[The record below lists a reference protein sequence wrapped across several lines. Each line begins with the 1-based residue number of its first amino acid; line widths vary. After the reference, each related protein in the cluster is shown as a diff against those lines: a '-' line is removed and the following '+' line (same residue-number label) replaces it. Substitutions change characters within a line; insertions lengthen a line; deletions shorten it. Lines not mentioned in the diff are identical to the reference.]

1 MTSTQTRERPPAP
14 ETGAKSV
21 PEPGPPAPSARKVGL
36 RSLFPY
42 LQGYWPTLGIVAV
55 LSLAVTLLTLSQ
67 PVLTRDVLT
76 DIEADRPVGRL
87 VALLVG
93 VLIVVAVLGG
103 VRDYLLQRAAEGLVL
118 TARRRLV
125 ARLLRLP
132 ITEYDRRRTG
142 DMLSRVGADTT
153 MLRAVVT
160 SGLFDTVTNVV
171 MVGGSALMMCL
182 IDPTLFAATALGLGL
197 GVLAVVGLSRRVRGA
212 SRDAQDRIGEM
223 TSAVERAI
231 SAVRTIRASGAEE
244 REGHAVD
251 GYAQEAYRAGMRIAR
266 LQAMINPI
274 TSTTI
279 QVAFLVVL
287 GLGGARVASG
297 AIQVGDMV
305 AFVLFLFMLWFP
317 LGRALTAY
325 SRLQSGLGALQR
337 IEEMVDLPQ
346 ETDSAAARTLTVRER
361 TRPEPAADAGAGVP
375 PAIEFDR
382 VSFGYDNGETVL
394 RDVSLTVPR
403 GTRTALVGPSGAG
416 KSTLLSLV
424 ERFYDATS
432 GVVRVGGTDVRD
444 LPRRDLRRRLGYV
457 EQSAPVLAGTVRDN
471 LSLAAPDATDND
483 MREVLRSV
491 NLLSV
496 IERAP
501 LGLDTEVGEGG
512 VLLSGGER
520 QRLALA
526 RTFLAAPPIMLL
538 DEATS
543 NLDAR
548 NEALM
553 REAIGT
559 VTADRTLLVVAHRL
573 STVVDSDQI
582 VVLEHG
588 EVVAAGRHEELTGTS
603 PSTGSWPATSCSSSN
618 PHTRRGLPVI
628 SPGGPFACAVCR
640 SAGRRQ
646 ALPDTVPGQFPG
658 GVEPYRP
665 GPRGVVGE
673 TPVGTALAV
682 EQQRQVHQER
692 HHPVPLVGAFGHRH
706 LDPRPGTGHVPE
718 QHPELGEVEAGQVQG
733 AARPVDQH
741 LPAPAA
747 DHVGQ
752 HQVAVAELA
761 RGSGQFQEPEERG
774 PVLVVEDTLG
784 AHAVQHPPVV
794 HRPALGRRGPPVPQ
808 PLHGR
813 QHPGQVLGG
822 DGRDREPVRRQHLPG
837 EPLHDQHGALLVGG
851 EPPWHRHRRGHRVEQ
866 VVRVDLAQALAPPV
880 GCAHLG
886 QRLHPVQSAPDHQG
900 GAAAVDDLTG
910 GEAGA
915 HLQGQPDEVP
925 VGGRQGGL

>member
-1 MTSTQTRERPPAP
+1 MTSTQTRERSPAPQADAAAVKAPKPPA
-14 ETGAKSV
+14 
-21 PEPGPPAPSARKVGL
+21 EPSRKVGL

-42 LQGYWPTLGIVAV
+42 LQGRWSTLGIVAV
-55 LSLAVTLLTLSQ
+55 LSLVVTLLTLSQ
-67 PVLTRDVLT
+67 PVLTRDVLA
-76 DIEADRPVGRL
+76 DIEADKPVGKL
-87 VALLVG
+87 VALLIG

-103 VRDYLLQRAAEGLVL
+103 IRDYLLQRAAEGLVL

-132 ITEYDRRRTG
+132 ITEYDQRRTG
-142 DMLSRVGADTT
+142 DLLSRVGADTT
-153 MLRAVVT
+153 LLRAVVT

-171 MVGGSALMMCL
+171 MVGGSAVMMCL
-182 IDPTLFAATALGLGL
+182 IDPTLFGATALGLGL
-197 GVLAVVGLSRRVRGA
+197 GVVAVVGLSRRVRGA

-231 SAVRTIRASGAEE
+231 SAVRTIRASGAEH
-244 REGHAVD
+244 REEEAVD
-251 GYAQEAYRAGMRIAR
+251 GYAKDAYSAGMRIAK

-337 IEEMVDLPQ
+337 IEEVLDLPQ
-346 ETDSAAARTLTVRER
+346 ESDRAGSGKATGPLTDGSFSVRER
-361 TRPEPAADAGAGVP
+361 TRPDADAGTVSP

-382 VSFGYDNGETVL
+382 VSFGYAGGESVL

-424 ERFYDATS
+424 ERFYDVTS
-432 GVVRVGGTDVRD
+432 GIVRVGGSDVRD
-444 LPRRDLRRRLGYV
+444 LPRRELRNALGYV
-457 EQSAPVLAGTVRDN
+457 EQTAPVLAGTVRDN
-471 LSLAAPDATDND
+471 LSLASPDATDED

-491 NLLSV
+491 NLEDV
-496 IERAP
+496 IMRTP
-501 LGLDTEVGEGG
+501 HGLDTQVGEGG

-553 REAIGT
+553 RNAIGT

-588 EVVAAGRHEELTGTS
+588 EVVAAGRHEELTGSS
-603 PSTGSWPATSCSSSN
+603 P
-618 PHTRRGLPVI
+618 L
-628 SPGGPFACAVCR
+628 
-640 SAGRRQ
+640 
-646 ALPDTVPGQFPG
+646 
-658 GVEPYRP
+658 YR
-665 GPRGVVGE
+665 
-673 TPVGTALAV
+673 
-682 EQQRQVHQER
+682 
-692 HHPVPLVGAFGHRH
+692 
-706 LDPRPGTGHVPE
+706 
-718 QHPELGEVEAGQVQG
+718 
-733 AARPVDQH
+733 
-741 LPAPAA
+741 
-747 DHVGQ
+747 
-752 HQVAVAELA
+752 ELA
-761 RGSGQFQEPEERG
+761 SHQ
-774 PVLVVEDTLG
+774 
-784 AHAVQHPPVV
+784 
-794 HRPALGRRGPPVPQ
+794 
-808 PLHGR
+808 
-813 QHPGQVLGG
+813 
-822 DGRDREPVRRQHLPG
+822 
-837 EPLHDQHGALLVGG
+837 LLIK
-851 EPPWHRHRRGHRVEQ
+851 
-866 VVRVDLAQALAPPV
+866 
-880 GCAHLG
+880 
-886 QRLHPVQSAPDHQG
+886 
-900 GAAAVDDLTG
+900 
-910 GEAGA
+910 
-915 HLQGQPDEVP
+915 
-925 VGGRQGGL
+925 

>member
-14 ETGAKSV
+14 RAGAAITPK
-21 PEPGPPAPSARKVGL
+21 PEPPAPPARKVGL

-42 LQGYWPTLGIVAV
+42 LQGHWPTLGIVAV
-55 LSLAVTLLTLSQ
+55 LSLVVTLLTLSQ
-67 PVLTRDVLT
+67 PVLTRDVLA
-76 DIEADRPVGRL
+76 DIEADKPVGRL
-87 VALLVG
+87 VALLIG
-93 VLIVVAVLGG
+93 VLIVVAVLSG
-103 VRDYLLQRAAEGLVL
+103 VRDFMLQRAAEGLVL

-132 ITEYDRRRTG
+132 ITEYDQRRTG
-142 DMLSRVGADTT
+142 DLLSRVGADTT
-153 MLRAVVT
+153 LLRAVVT

-171 MVGGSALMMCL
+171 MVGGSAVMMCL

-197 GVLAVVGLSRRVRGA
+197 GVVAVVGLSRRVRGA

-244 REGHAVD
+244 REARAVD
-251 GYAQEAYRAGMRIAR
+251 GYAKDAYNAGMRIAK

-346 ETDSAAARTLTVRER
+346 ETDTSGAADAADAPGIPRTPPGGALSVRER
-361 TRPEPAADAGAGVP
+361 TRPEADTGAGRP

-382 VSFGYDNGETVL
+382 VSFGYAGGERVL

-424 ERFYDATS
+424 ERFYDVTS
-432 GVVRVGGTDVRD
+432 GAVKVGGIDVRE
-444 LPRRDLRRRLGYV
+444 LPRRQLRHSLGYV

-471 LSLAAPDATDND
+471 LSLASPDATDDD

-491 NLLSV
+491 NLEDV
-496 IERAP
+496 IMRAP
-501 LGLDTEVGEGG
+501 LGLDTQVGEGG

-553 REAIGT
+553 RNAIST

-588 EVVAAGRHEELTGTS
+588 EVVAAGRHDELTGSS
-603 PSTGSWPATSCSSSN
+603 P
-618 PHTRRGLPVI
+618 L
-628 SPGGPFACAVCR
+628 
-640 SAGRRQ
+640 
-646 ALPDTVPGQFPG
+646 
-658 GVEPYRP
+658 YR
-665 GPRGVVGE
+665 
-673 TPVGTALAV
+673 
-682 EQQRQVHQER
+682 
-692 HHPVPLVGAFGHRH
+692 
-706 LDPRPGTGHVPE
+706 
-718 QHPELGEVEAGQVQG
+718 
-733 AARPVDQH
+733 
-741 LPAPAA
+741 
-747 DHVGQ
+747 
-752 HQVAVAELA
+752 ELA
-761 RGSGQFQEPEERG
+761 SHQ
-774 PVLVVEDTLG
+774 
-784 AHAVQHPPVV
+784 
-794 HRPALGRRGPPVPQ
+794 
-808 PLHGR
+808 
-813 QHPGQVLGG
+813 
-822 DGRDREPVRRQHLPG
+822 
-837 EPLHDQHGALLVGG
+837 LLI
-851 EPPWHRHRRGHRVEQ
+851 E
-866 VVRVDLAQALAPPV
+866 
-880 GCAHLG
+880 
-886 QRLHPVQSAPDHQG
+886 
-900 GAAAVDDLTG
+900 
-910 GEAGA
+910 
-915 HLQGQPDEVP
+915 
-925 VGGRQGGL
+925 

>member
-21 PEPGPPAPSARKVGL
+21 PEPGPPAPSTRKVGL

-361 TRPEPAADAGAGVP
+361 TRPDPEVDAGAGVP

-471 LSLAAPDATDND
+471 LSLAAPDATDDD

-501 LGLDTEVGEGG
+501 QGLDTEVGEGG

-603 PSTGSWPATSCSSSN
+603 P
-618 PHTRRGLPVI
+618 L
-628 SPGGPFACAVCR
+628 
-640 SAGRRQ
+640 
-646 ALPDTVPGQFPG
+646 
-658 GVEPYRP
+658 YR
-665 GPRGVVGE
+665 
-673 TPVGTALAV
+673 
-682 EQQRQVHQER
+682 
-692 HHPVPLVGAFGHRH
+692 
-706 LDPRPGTGHVPE
+706 
-718 QHPELGEVEAGQVQG
+718 
-733 AARPVDQH
+733 
-741 LPAPAA
+741 
-747 DHVGQ
+747 
-752 HQVAVAELA
+752 ELA
-761 RGSGQFQEPEERG
+761 SHQ
-774 PVLVVEDTLG
+774 
-784 AHAVQHPPVV
+784 
-794 HRPALGRRGPPVPQ
+794 
-808 PLHGR
+808 
-813 QHPGQVLGG
+813 
-822 DGRDREPVRRQHLPG
+822 
-837 EPLHDQHGALLVGG
+837 LLI
-851 EPPWHRHRRGHRVEQ
+851 Q
-866 VVRVDLAQALAPPV
+866 
-880 GCAHLG
+880 
-886 QRLHPVQSAPDHQG
+886 
-900 GAAAVDDLTG
+900 
-910 GEAGA
+910 
-915 HLQGQPDEVP
+915 
-925 VGGRQGGL
+925 

>member
-14 ETGAKSV
+14 EAGAKSV

-346 ETDSAAARTLTVRER
+346 ETDSAAAKTLTVRER
-361 TRPEPAADAGAGVP
+361 TRPEPEADAGAGRP

-471 LSLAAPDATDND
+471 LSLAAPDATDDD

-603 PSTGSWPATSCSSSN
+603 P
-618 PHTRRGLPVI
+618 L
-628 SPGGPFACAVCR
+628 
-640 SAGRRQ
+640 
-646 ALPDTVPGQFPG
+646 
-658 GVEPYRP
+658 YR
-665 GPRGVVGE
+665 
-673 TPVGTALAV
+673 
-682 EQQRQVHQER
+682 
-692 HHPVPLVGAFGHRH
+692 
-706 LDPRPGTGHVPE
+706 
-718 QHPELGEVEAGQVQG
+718 
-733 AARPVDQH
+733 
-741 LPAPAA
+741 
-747 DHVGQ
+747 
-752 HQVAVAELA
+752 ELA
-761 RGSGQFQEPEERG
+761 SHQ
-774 PVLVVEDTLG
+774 
-784 AHAVQHPPVV
+784 
-794 HRPALGRRGPPVPQ
+794 
-808 PLHGR
+808 
-813 QHPGQVLGG
+813 
-822 DGRDREPVRRQHLPG
+822 
-837 EPLHDQHGALLVGG
+837 LLI
-851 EPPWHRHRRGHRVEQ
+851 Q
-866 VVRVDLAQALAPPV
+866 
-880 GCAHLG
+880 
-886 QRLHPVQSAPDHQG
+886 
-900 GAAAVDDLTG
+900 
-910 GEAGA
+910 
-915 HLQGQPDEVP
+915 
-925 VGGRQGGL
+925 

>member
-1 MTSTQTRERPPAP
+1 MTSTQTRERPPARK
-14 ETGAKSV
+14 TGAKNA
-21 PEPGPPAPSARKVGL
+21 PEPGPPAPPVRKVGL

-55 LSLAVTLLTLSQ
+55 LSLVVTLLTLSQ
-67 PVLTRDVLT
+67 PVLTRDVLA

-87 VALLVG
+87 VALLIG
-93 VLIVVAVLGG
+93 VLVVVAVLGG

-132 ITEYDRRRTG
+132 ITEYDQRRTG

-244 REGHAVD
+244 REGKAVD
-251 GYAQEAYRAGMRIAR
+251 GYAQQAYHAGMRIAR

-346 ETDSAAARTLTVRER
+346 ETDAVAGPLTVRER
-361 TRPEPAADAGAGVP
+361 TRPGTEPADAEPRP
-375 PAIEFDR
+375 PAIEFEG
-382 VSFGYDNGETVL
+382 VSFGYGDGETVL
-394 RDVSLTVPR
+394 RDVSLAVPR

-424 ERFYDATS
+424 ERFYDVTS
-432 GVVRVGGTDVRD
+432 GTVRVGGTDVRD
-444 LPRRDLRRRLGYV
+444 LPRRELRGRLGYV

-471 LSLAAPDATDND
+471 LSLAVPDATDDD

-491 NLLSV
+491 NLMGV

-501 LGLDTEVGEGG
+501 QGLDTEVGEGG

-588 EVVAAGRHEELTGTS
+588 RVVAAGRHEELTGTS
-603 PSTGSWPATSCSSSN
+603 P
-618 PHTRRGLPVI
+618 L
-628 SPGGPFACAVCR
+628 
-640 SAGRRQ
+640 
-646 ALPDTVPGQFPG
+646 
-658 GVEPYRP
+658 YR
-665 GPRGVVGE
+665 
-673 TPVGTALAV
+673 
-682 EQQRQVHQER
+682 
-692 HHPVPLVGAFGHRH
+692 
-706 LDPRPGTGHVPE
+706 
-718 QHPELGEVEAGQVQG
+718 
-733 AARPVDQH
+733 
-741 LPAPAA
+741 
-747 DHVGQ
+747 
-752 HQVAVAELA
+752 ELA
-761 RGSGQFQEPEERG
+761 SHQ
-774 PVLVVEDTLG
+774 
-784 AHAVQHPPVV
+784 
-794 HRPALGRRGPPVPQ
+794 
-808 PLHGR
+808 
-813 QHPGQVLGG
+813 
-822 DGRDREPVRRQHLPG
+822 
-837 EPLHDQHGALLVGG
+837 LLI
-851 EPPWHRHRRGHRVEQ
+851 Q
-866 VVRVDLAQALAPPV
+866 
-880 GCAHLG
+880 
-886 QRLHPVQSAPDHQG
+886 
-900 GAAAVDDLTG
+900 
-910 GEAGA
+910 
-915 HLQGQPDEVP
+915 
-925 VGGRQGGL
+925 

>member
-14 ETGAKSV
+14 EAGAKSV

-55 LSLAVTLLTLSQ
+55 LSLVVTLLTLSQ

-244 REGHAVD
+244 REGYAVD

-346 ETDSAAARTLTVRER
+346 ETDSAAAKTLTVRER
-361 TRPEPAADAGAGVP
+361 TRPEPEADAGAGRP

-471 LSLAAPDATDND
+471 LSLAAPDATDDD

-603 PSTGSWPATSCSSSN
+603 P
-618 PHTRRGLPVI
+618 L
-628 SPGGPFACAVCR
+628 
-640 SAGRRQ
+640 
-646 ALPDTVPGQFPG
+646 
-658 GVEPYRP
+658 YR
-665 GPRGVVGE
+665 
-673 TPVGTALAV
+673 
-682 EQQRQVHQER
+682 
-692 HHPVPLVGAFGHRH
+692 
-706 LDPRPGTGHVPE
+706 
-718 QHPELGEVEAGQVQG
+718 
-733 AARPVDQH
+733 
-741 LPAPAA
+741 
-747 DHVGQ
+747 
-752 HQVAVAELA
+752 ELA
-761 RGSGQFQEPEERG
+761 SHQ
-774 PVLVVEDTLG
+774 
-784 AHAVQHPPVV
+784 
-794 HRPALGRRGPPVPQ
+794 
-808 PLHGR
+808 
-813 QHPGQVLGG
+813 
-822 DGRDREPVRRQHLPG
+822 
-837 EPLHDQHGALLVGG
+837 LLI
-851 EPPWHRHRRGHRVEQ
+851 Q
-866 VVRVDLAQALAPPV
+866 
-880 GCAHLG
+880 
-886 QRLHPVQSAPDHQG
+886 
-900 GAAAVDDLTG
+900 
-910 GEAGA
+910 
-915 HLQGQPDEVP
+915 
-925 VGGRQGGL
+925 

>member
-14 ETGAKSV
+14 EAGAKSV

-55 LSLAVTLLTLSQ
+55 LSLVVTLLTLSQ

-346 ETDSAAARTLTVRER
+346 ETDSAAAGTLTVRER
-361 TRPEPAADAGAGVP
+361 TRPEPEADAGAGRP

-471 LSLAAPDATDND
+471 LSLAAPDATDDD

-603 PSTGSWPATSCSSSN
+603 P
-618 PHTRRGLPVI
+618 L
-628 SPGGPFACAVCR
+628 
-640 SAGRRQ
+640 
-646 ALPDTVPGQFPG
+646 
-658 GVEPYRP
+658 YR
-665 GPRGVVGE
+665 
-673 TPVGTALAV
+673 
-682 EQQRQVHQER
+682 
-692 HHPVPLVGAFGHRH
+692 
-706 LDPRPGTGHVPE
+706 
-718 QHPELGEVEAGQVQG
+718 
-733 AARPVDQH
+733 
-741 LPAPAA
+741 
-747 DHVGQ
+747 
-752 HQVAVAELA
+752 ELA
-761 RGSGQFQEPEERG
+761 SHQ
-774 PVLVVEDTLG
+774 
-784 AHAVQHPPVV
+784 
-794 HRPALGRRGPPVPQ
+794 
-808 PLHGR
+808 
-813 QHPGQVLGG
+813 
-822 DGRDREPVRRQHLPG
+822 
-837 EPLHDQHGALLVGG
+837 LLI
-851 EPPWHRHRRGHRVEQ
+851 Q
-866 VVRVDLAQALAPPV
+866 
-880 GCAHLG
+880 
-886 QRLHPVQSAPDHQG
+886 
-900 GAAAVDDLTG
+900 
-910 GEAGA
+910 
-915 HLQGQPDEVP
+915 
-925 VGGRQGGL
+925 

>member
-361 TRPEPAADAGAGVP
+361 TRPDPEVDAGAGVP

-471 LSLAAPDATDND
+471 LSLAAPDATDDD

-603 PSTGSWPATSCSSSN
+603 P
-618 PHTRRGLPVI
+618 L
-628 SPGGPFACAVCR
+628 
-640 SAGRRQ
+640 
-646 ALPDTVPGQFPG
+646 
-658 GVEPYRP
+658 YR
-665 GPRGVVGE
+665 
-673 TPVGTALAV
+673 
-682 EQQRQVHQER
+682 
-692 HHPVPLVGAFGHRH
+692 
-706 LDPRPGTGHVPE
+706 
-718 QHPELGEVEAGQVQG
+718 
-733 AARPVDQH
+733 
-741 LPAPAA
+741 
-747 DHVGQ
+747 
-752 HQVAVAELA
+752 ELA
-761 RGSGQFQEPEERG
+761 SHQ
-774 PVLVVEDTLG
+774 
-784 AHAVQHPPVV
+784 
-794 HRPALGRRGPPVPQ
+794 
-808 PLHGR
+808 
-813 QHPGQVLGG
+813 
-822 DGRDREPVRRQHLPG
+822 
-837 EPLHDQHGALLVGG
+837 LLI
-851 EPPWHRHRRGHRVEQ
+851 Q
-866 VVRVDLAQALAPPV
+866 
-880 GCAHLG
+880 
-886 QRLHPVQSAPDHQG
+886 
-900 GAAAVDDLTG
+900 
-910 GEAGA
+910 
-915 HLQGQPDEVP
+915 
-925 VGGRQGGL
+925 

>member
-14 ETGAKSV
+14 DAGAKSA
-21 PEPGPPAPSARKVGL
+21 PEPGPPSPPARKVGL

-55 LSLAVTLLTLSQ
+55 LSLVVTLLTLSQ

-87 VALLVG
+87 VALLIG
-93 VLIVVAVLGG
+93 VLVVVAVLGG

-251 GYAQEAYRAGMRIAR
+251 GYAKEAYHAGMRIAR

-346 ETDSAAARTLTVRER
+346 ETDSAAATGTLTVRER
-361 TRPEPAADAGAGVP
+361 TRPDAETGAARP

-382 VSFGYDNGETVL
+382 VSFGYDDGETVL
-394 RDVSLTVPR
+394 RNVSLTVPR

-424 ERFYDATS
+424 ERFYDVTS

-444 LPRRDLRRRLGYV
+444 LPRRELRQRLGYV

-471 LSLAAPDATDND
+471 LSLAAPDADD
-483 MREVLRSV
+483 DAMREVLRSV
-491 NLLSV
+491 NLLGV
-496 IERAP
+496 VERAP

-603 PSTGSWPATSCSSSN
+603 P
-618 PHTRRGLPVI
+618 L
-628 SPGGPFACAVCR
+628 
-640 SAGRRQ
+640 
-646 ALPDTVPGQFPG
+646 
-658 GVEPYRP
+658 YR
-665 GPRGVVGE
+665 
-673 TPVGTALAV
+673 
-682 EQQRQVHQER
+682 
-692 HHPVPLVGAFGHRH
+692 
-706 LDPRPGTGHVPE
+706 
-718 QHPELGEVEAGQVQG
+718 
-733 AARPVDQH
+733 
-741 LPAPAA
+741 
-747 DHVGQ
+747 
-752 HQVAVAELA
+752 ELA
-761 RGSGQFQEPEERG
+761 SHQ
-774 PVLVVEDTLG
+774 
-784 AHAVQHPPVV
+784 
-794 HRPALGRRGPPVPQ
+794 
-808 PLHGR
+808 
-813 QHPGQVLGG
+813 
-822 DGRDREPVRRQHLPG
+822 
-837 EPLHDQHGALLVGG
+837 LLI
-851 EPPWHRHRRGHRVEQ
+851 Q
-866 VVRVDLAQALAPPV
+866 
-880 GCAHLG
+880 
-886 QRLHPVQSAPDHQG
+886 
-900 GAAAVDDLTG
+900 
-910 GEAGA
+910 
-915 HLQGQPDEVP
+915 
-925 VGGRQGGL
+925 

>member
-14 ETGAKSV
+14 EAGAKSV

-55 LSLAVTLLTLSQ
+55 LSLVVTLLTLSQ

-103 VRDYLLQRAAEGLVL
+103 VRDYLLQRVL

-346 ETDSAAARTLTVRER
+346 ETDSAAAGTLTVRER
-361 TRPEPAADAGAGVP
+361 TRPEPEADAGAGRP

-382 VSFGYDNGETVL
+382 VTFGYDNGETVL

-471 LSLAAPDATDND
+471 LSLAAPDATDDD

-603 PSTGSWPATSCSSSN
+603 P
-618 PHTRRGLPVI
+618 L
-628 SPGGPFACAVCR
+628 
-640 SAGRRQ
+640 
-646 ALPDTVPGQFPG
+646 
-658 GVEPYRP
+658 YR
-665 GPRGVVGE
+665 
-673 TPVGTALAV
+673 
-682 EQQRQVHQER
+682 
-692 HHPVPLVGAFGHRH
+692 
-706 LDPRPGTGHVPE
+706 
-718 QHPELGEVEAGQVQG
+718 
-733 AARPVDQH
+733 
-741 LPAPAA
+741 
-747 DHVGQ
+747 
-752 HQVAVAELA
+752 ELA
-761 RGSGQFQEPEERG
+761 SHQ
-774 PVLVVEDTLG
+774 
-784 AHAVQHPPVV
+784 
-794 HRPALGRRGPPVPQ
+794 
-808 PLHGR
+808 
-813 QHPGQVLGG
+813 
-822 DGRDREPVRRQHLPG
+822 
-837 EPLHDQHGALLVGG
+837 LLI
-851 EPPWHRHRRGHRVEQ
+851 Q
-866 VVRVDLAQALAPPV
+866 
-880 GCAHLG
+880 
-886 QRLHPVQSAPDHQG
+886 
-900 GAAAVDDLTG
+900 
-910 GEAGA
+910 
-915 HLQGQPDEVP
+915 
-925 VGGRQGGL
+925 

>member
-1 MTSTQTRERPPAP
+1 
-14 ETGAKSV
+14 
-21 PEPGPPAPSARKVGL
+21 
-36 RSLFPY
+36 
-42 LQGYWPTLGIVAV
+42 
-55 LSLAVTLLTLSQ
+55 
-67 PVLTRDVLT
+67 
-76 DIEADRPVGRL
+76 
-87 VALLVG
+87 
-93 VLIVVAVLGG
+93 
-103 VRDYLLQRAAEGLVL
+103 
-118 TARRRLV
+118 
-125 ARLLRLP
+125 
-132 ITEYDRRRTG
+132 
-142 DMLSRVGADTT
+142 
-153 MLRAVVT
+153 
-160 SGLFDTVTNVV
+160 
-171 MVGGSALMMCL
+171 
-182 IDPTLFAATALGLGL
+182 
-197 GVLAVVGLSRRVRGA
+197 
-212 SRDAQDRIGEM
+212 
-223 TSAVERAI
+223 
-231 SAVRTIRASGAEE
+231 
-244 REGHAVD
+244 
-251 GYAQEAYRAGMRIAR
+251 MRIAR

-346 ETDSAAARTLTVRER
+346 ETDSAAAKTLTVRER
-361 TRPEPAADAGAGVP
+361 TRPEPEADAGAGRP

-471 LSLAAPDATDND
+471 LSLAAPDATDDD

-603 PSTGSWPATSCSSSN
+603 P
-618 PHTRRGLPVI
+618 L
-628 SPGGPFACAVCR
+628 
-640 SAGRRQ
+640 
-646 ALPDTVPGQFPG
+646 
-658 GVEPYRP
+658 YR
-665 GPRGVVGE
+665 
-673 TPVGTALAV
+673 
-682 EQQRQVHQER
+682 
-692 HHPVPLVGAFGHRH
+692 
-706 LDPRPGTGHVPE
+706 
-718 QHPELGEVEAGQVQG
+718 
-733 AARPVDQH
+733 
-741 LPAPAA
+741 
-747 DHVGQ
+747 
-752 HQVAVAELA
+752 ELA
-761 RGSGQFQEPEERG
+761 SHQ
-774 PVLVVEDTLG
+774 
-784 AHAVQHPPVV
+784 
-794 HRPALGRRGPPVPQ
+794 
-808 PLHGR
+808 
-813 QHPGQVLGG
+813 
-822 DGRDREPVRRQHLPG
+822 
-837 EPLHDQHGALLVGG
+837 LLI
-851 EPPWHRHRRGHRVEQ
+851 Q
-866 VVRVDLAQALAPPV
+866 
-880 GCAHLG
+880 
-886 QRLHPVQSAPDHQG
+886 
-900 GAAAVDDLTG
+900 
-910 GEAGA
+910 
-915 HLQGQPDEVP
+915 
-925 VGGRQGGL
+925 

>member
-14 ETGAKSV
+14 EAGAKSV

-55 LSLAVTLLTLSQ
+55 LSLVVTLLTLSQ

-346 ETDSAAARTLTVRER
+346 ETDSAAAGTLTVRER
-361 TRPEPAADAGAGVP
+361 TRPEPEADAGAGRP

-382 VSFGYDNGETVL
+382 VTFGYDNGETVL

-471 LSLAAPDATDND
+471 LSLAAPDATDDD

-603 PSTGSWPATSCSSSN
+603 P
-618 PHTRRGLPVI
+618 L
-628 SPGGPFACAVCR
+628 
-640 SAGRRQ
+640 
-646 ALPDTVPGQFPG
+646 
-658 GVEPYRP
+658 YR
-665 GPRGVVGE
+665 
-673 TPVGTALAV
+673 
-682 EQQRQVHQER
+682 
-692 HHPVPLVGAFGHRH
+692 
-706 LDPRPGTGHVPE
+706 
-718 QHPELGEVEAGQVQG
+718 
-733 AARPVDQH
+733 
-741 LPAPAA
+741 
-747 DHVGQ
+747 
-752 HQVAVAELA
+752 ELA
-761 RGSGQFQEPEERG
+761 SHQ
-774 PVLVVEDTLG
+774 
-784 AHAVQHPPVV
+784 
-794 HRPALGRRGPPVPQ
+794 
-808 PLHGR
+808 
-813 QHPGQVLGG
+813 
-822 DGRDREPVRRQHLPG
+822 
-837 EPLHDQHGALLVGG
+837 LLI
-851 EPPWHRHRRGHRVEQ
+851 Q
-866 VVRVDLAQALAPPV
+866 
-880 GCAHLG
+880 
-886 QRLHPVQSAPDHQG
+886 
-900 GAAAVDDLTG
+900 
-910 GEAGA
+910 
-915 HLQGQPDEVP
+915 
-925 VGGRQGGL
+925 

>member
-1 MTSTQTRERPPAP
+1 MTSTQTRERPPAGDA
-14 ETGAKSV
+14 GAKSA
-21 PEPGPPAPSARKVGL
+21 PEPGPPAPPARKVGL

-55 LSLAVTLLTLSQ
+55 LSLVVTLLTLSQ

-87 VALLVG
+87 VALLIG

-231 SAVRTIRASGAEE
+231 SAVRTIRASGAED

-251 GYAQEAYRAGMRIAR
+251 GYAKEAYHAGMRIAR

-287 GLGGARVASG
+287 GLGGARVAGG

-346 ETDSAAARTLTVRER
+346 ETDGTPAATLTVRER
-361 TRPEPAADAGAGVP
+361 TLPEPDTAAARP

-382 VSFGYDNGETVL
+382 VSFGYDDGETVL
-394 RDVSLTVPR
+394 HNVSLTVPR

-424 ERFYDATS
+424 ERFYDVTS

-444 LPRRDLRRRLGYV
+444 LPRRDLRKRLGYV

-471 LSLAAPDATDND
+471 LSLAAPDATDDD
-483 MREVLRSV
+483 MRRVLRSV
-491 NLLSV
+491 NLLGV
-496 IERAP
+496 VERAP

-603 PSTGSWPATSCSSSN
+603 P
-618 PHTRRGLPVI
+618 L
-628 SPGGPFACAVCR
+628 
-640 SAGRRQ
+640 
-646 ALPDTVPGQFPG
+646 
-658 GVEPYRP
+658 YR
-665 GPRGVVGE
+665 
-673 TPVGTALAV
+673 
-682 EQQRQVHQER
+682 
-692 HHPVPLVGAFGHRH
+692 
-706 LDPRPGTGHVPE
+706 
-718 QHPELGEVEAGQVQG
+718 
-733 AARPVDQH
+733 
-741 LPAPAA
+741 
-747 DHVGQ
+747 
-752 HQVAVAELA
+752 ELA
-761 RGSGQFQEPEERG
+761 SHQ
-774 PVLVVEDTLG
+774 
-784 AHAVQHPPVV
+784 
-794 HRPALGRRGPPVPQ
+794 
-808 PLHGR
+808 
-813 QHPGQVLGG
+813 
-822 DGRDREPVRRQHLPG
+822 
-837 EPLHDQHGALLVGG
+837 LLI
-851 EPPWHRHRRGHRVEQ
+851 Q
-866 VVRVDLAQALAPPV
+866 
-880 GCAHLG
+880 
-886 QRLHPVQSAPDHQG
+886 
-900 GAAAVDDLTG
+900 
-910 GEAGA
+910 
-915 HLQGQPDEVP
+915 
-925 VGGRQGGL
+925 

>member
-14 ETGAKSV
+14 DAGAKSV
-21 PEPGPPAPSARKVGL
+21 PEPGPPAPPARKVGL

-55 LSLAVTLLTLSQ
+55 LSLVVTLLTLSQ

-76 DIEADRPVGRL
+76 EIEADRPVGRL
-87 VALLVG
+87 VALLIG

-171 MVGGSALMMCL
+171 MVGGSAVMMCL
-182 IDPTLFAATALGLGL
+182 IDPTLFAATALGLGI

-346 ETDSAAARTLTVRER
+346 ETDSAAAGTLTVRER
-361 TRPEPAADAGAGVP
+361 TRPEPAAGAGRP

-471 LSLAAPDATDND
+471 LSLAAPDASDDD

-491 NLLSV
+491 NLLGV

-603 PSTGSWPATSCSSSN
+603 P
-618 PHTRRGLPVI
+618 L
-628 SPGGPFACAVCR
+628 
-640 SAGRRQ
+640 
-646 ALPDTVPGQFPG
+646 
-658 GVEPYRP
+658 YR
-665 GPRGVVGE
+665 
-673 TPVGTALAV
+673 
-682 EQQRQVHQER
+682 
-692 HHPVPLVGAFGHRH
+692 
-706 LDPRPGTGHVPE
+706 
-718 QHPELGEVEAGQVQG
+718 
-733 AARPVDQH
+733 
-741 LPAPAA
+741 
-747 DHVGQ
+747 
-752 HQVAVAELA
+752 ELA
-761 RGSGQFQEPEERG
+761 SHQ
-774 PVLVVEDTLG
+774 
-784 AHAVQHPPVV
+784 
-794 HRPALGRRGPPVPQ
+794 
-808 PLHGR
+808 
-813 QHPGQVLGG
+813 
-822 DGRDREPVRRQHLPG
+822 
-837 EPLHDQHGALLVGG
+837 LLI
-851 EPPWHRHRRGHRVEQ
+851 Q
-866 VVRVDLAQALAPPV
+866 
-880 GCAHLG
+880 
-886 QRLHPVQSAPDHQG
+886 
-900 GAAAVDDLTG
+900 
-910 GEAGA
+910 
-915 HLQGQPDEVP
+915 
-925 VGGRQGGL
+925 

>member
-471 LSLAAPDATDND
+471 LSLAAPDATDDD

-603 PSTGSWPATSCSSSN
+603 P
-618 PHTRRGLPVI
+618 L
-628 SPGGPFACAVCR
+628 
-640 SAGRRQ
+640 
-646 ALPDTVPGQFPG
+646 
-658 GVEPYRP
+658 YR
-665 GPRGVVGE
+665 
-673 TPVGTALAV
+673 
-682 EQQRQVHQER
+682 
-692 HHPVPLVGAFGHRH
+692 
-706 LDPRPGTGHVPE
+706 
-718 QHPELGEVEAGQVQG
+718 ELGSQQ
-733 AARPVDQH
+733 
-741 LPAPAA
+741 
-747 DHVGQ
+747 
-752 HQVAVAELA
+752 
-761 RGSGQFQEPEERG
+761 
-774 PVLVVEDTLG
+774 
-784 AHAVQHPPVV
+784 
-794 HRPALGRRGPPVPQ
+794 
-808 PLHGR
+808 
-813 QHPGQVLGG
+813 
-822 DGRDREPVRRQHLPG
+822 
-837 EPLHDQHGALLVGG
+837 LLI
-851 EPPWHRHRRGHRVEQ
+851 P
-866 VVRVDLAQALAPPV
+866 
-880 GCAHLG
+880 
-886 QRLHPVQSAPDHQG
+886 
-900 GAAAVDDLTG
+900 
-910 GEAGA
+910 
-915 HLQGQPDEVP
+915 
-925 VGGRQGGL
+925 

>member
-1 MTSTQTRERPPAP
+1 MTSTQTRERPPARK
-14 ETGAKSV
+14 TGAKNA
-21 PEPGPPAPSARKVGL
+21 PEPGPPAPPVRKVGL

-55 LSLAVTLLTLSQ
+55 LSLVVTLLTLSQ
-67 PVLTRDVLT
+67 PVLTRDVLA

-87 VALLVG
+87 VALLIG
-93 VLIVVAVLGG
+93 VLVVVAVLGG

-132 ITEYDRRRTG
+132 ITEYDQRRTG

-244 REGHAVD
+244 REGKAVD
-251 GYAQEAYRAGMRIAR
+251 GYAQQAYHAGMRIAR

-346 ETDSAAARTLTVRER
+346 ETDAVAGPLTVRER
-361 TRPEPAADAGAGVP
+361 TRPGTEPADAEPRP
-375 PAIEFDR
+375 PAIEFEG
-382 VSFGYDNGETVL
+382 VSFGYGDGETVL
-394 RDVSLTVPR
+394 RDVSSPSPRHPHRARRPLRSGQVHPPVAGGTVLRRHLRHRPGR
-403 GTRTALVGPSGAG
+403 RHRRTRPAPPRTARTPRLRRAVGAG
-416 KSTLLSLV
+416 
-424 ERFYDATS
+424 
-432 GVVRVGGTDVRD
+432 
-444 LPRRDLRRRLGYV
+444 PRRHRPRQPL
-457 EQSAPVLAGTVRDN
+457 
-471 LSLAAPDATDND
+471 LAAPDATDDD

-491 NLLSV
+491 NLMGV

-501 LGLDTEVGEGG
+501 QGLDTEVGEGG

-588 EVVAAGRHEELTGTS
+588 RVVAAGRHEELTGTS
-603 PSTGSWPATSCSSSN
+603 P
-618 PHTRRGLPVI
+618 L
-628 SPGGPFACAVCR
+628 
-640 SAGRRQ
+640 
-646 ALPDTVPGQFPG
+646 
-658 GVEPYRP
+658 YR
-665 GPRGVVGE
+665 
-673 TPVGTALAV
+673 
-682 EQQRQVHQER
+682 
-692 HHPVPLVGAFGHRH
+692 
-706 LDPRPGTGHVPE
+706 
-718 QHPELGEVEAGQVQG
+718 
-733 AARPVDQH
+733 
-741 LPAPAA
+741 
-747 DHVGQ
+747 
-752 HQVAVAELA
+752 ELA
-761 RGSGQFQEPEERG
+761 SHQ
-774 PVLVVEDTLG
+774 
-784 AHAVQHPPVV
+784 
-794 HRPALGRRGPPVPQ
+794 
-808 PLHGR
+808 
-813 QHPGQVLGG
+813 
-822 DGRDREPVRRQHLPG
+822 
-837 EPLHDQHGALLVGG
+837 LLI
-851 EPPWHRHRRGHRVEQ
+851 Q
-866 VVRVDLAQALAPPV
+866 
-880 GCAHLG
+880 
-886 QRLHPVQSAPDHQG
+886 
-900 GAAAVDDLTG
+900 
-910 GEAGA
+910 
-915 HLQGQPDEVP
+915 
-925 VGGRQGGL
+925 

>member
-14 ETGAKSV
+14 RTGATAPK
-21 PEPGPPAPSARKVGL
+21 PEPPARSARNVGL

-42 LQGYWPTLGIVAV
+42 LEGHWSTLGIVAV

-67 PVLTRDVLT
+67 PVLTRDVLA
-76 DIEADRPVGRL
+76 DIEADKPVGRL
-87 VALLVG
+87 VALLIG
-93 VLIVVAVLGG
+93 VLVVVAVLSGI
-103 VRDYLLQRAAEGLVL
+103 RDYLLQRAAEGLVL

-132 ITEYDRRRTG
+132 IAEYDQRRTG
-142 DMLSRVGADTT
+142 DLLSRVGADTT
-153 MLRAVVT
+153 LLRAVVT

-171 MVGGSALMMCL
+171 MVGGSAVMMCL

-197 GVLAVVGLSRRVRGA
+197 GVVAVVGLSRRVRGA

-244 REGHAVD
+244 REARAVD
-251 GYAQEAYRAGMRIAR
+251 GFAKDAYTAGMHIAK

-346 ETDSAAARTLTVRER
+346 ETDTVADAGTSRTPPGGALSVRER
-361 TRPEPAADAGAGVP
+361 TRPVTDTGAERP

-382 VSFGYDNGETVL
+382 VSFGYAGGETVL

-424 ERFYDATS
+424 ERFYDVTS
-432 GVVRVGGTDVRD
+432 GVVRVGGSDVRD
-444 LPRRDLRRRLGYV
+444 LPRRELRRTLGYV

-471 LSLAAPDATDND
+471 LSLASPDATDED

-491 NLLSV
+491 NLEDV
-496 IERAP
+496 IMRAP
-501 LGLDTEVGEGG
+501 LGLDTQVGEGG

-553 REAIGT
+553 RNAIST
-559 VTADRTLLVVAHRL
+559 VTTDRSLLVVAHRL

-588 EVVAAGRHEELTGTS
+588 EVVAAGRHDELTGSS
-603 PSTGSWPATSCSSSN
+603 P
-618 PHTRRGLPVI
+618 L
-628 SPGGPFACAVCR
+628 
-640 SAGRRQ
+640 
-646 ALPDTVPGQFPG
+646 
-658 GVEPYRP
+658 YR
-665 GPRGVVGE
+665 
-673 TPVGTALAV
+673 
-682 EQQRQVHQER
+682 
-692 HHPVPLVGAFGHRH
+692 
-706 LDPRPGTGHVPE
+706 
-718 QHPELGEVEAGQVQG
+718 
-733 AARPVDQH
+733 
-741 LPAPAA
+741 
-747 DHVGQ
+747 
-752 HQVAVAELA
+752 ELA
-761 RGSGQFQEPEERG
+761 SHQ
-774 PVLVVEDTLG
+774 
-784 AHAVQHPPVV
+784 
-794 HRPALGRRGPPVPQ
+794 
-808 PLHGR
+808 
-813 QHPGQVLGG
+813 
-822 DGRDREPVRRQHLPG
+822 
-837 EPLHDQHGALLVGG
+837 LLI
-851 EPPWHRHRRGHRVEQ
+851 E
-866 VVRVDLAQALAPPV
+866 
-880 GCAHLG
+880 
-886 QRLHPVQSAPDHQG
+886 
-900 GAAAVDDLTG
+900 
-910 GEAGA
+910 
-915 HLQGQPDEVP
+915 
-925 VGGRQGGL
+925 

>member
-14 ETGAKSV
+14 EAGAKSV

-55 LSLAVTLLTLSQ
+55 LSLVVTLLTLSQ

-346 ETDSAAARTLTVRER
+346 ETDSATAGTLTVRER
-361 TRPEPAADAGAGVP
+361 TRPEPEADAGAGRP

-382 VSFGYDNGETVL
+382 VTFGYDNGETVL

-471 LSLAAPDATDND
+471 LSLAAPDATDDD

-603 PSTGSWPATSCSSSN
+603 P
-618 PHTRRGLPVI
+618 L
-628 SPGGPFACAVCR
+628 
-640 SAGRRQ
+640 
-646 ALPDTVPGQFPG
+646 
-658 GVEPYRP
+658 YR
-665 GPRGVVGE
+665 
-673 TPVGTALAV
+673 
-682 EQQRQVHQER
+682 
-692 HHPVPLVGAFGHRH
+692 
-706 LDPRPGTGHVPE
+706 
-718 QHPELGEVEAGQVQG
+718 
-733 AARPVDQH
+733 
-741 LPAPAA
+741 
-747 DHVGQ
+747 
-752 HQVAVAELA
+752 ELA
-761 RGSGQFQEPEERG
+761 SHQ
-774 PVLVVEDTLG
+774 
-784 AHAVQHPPVV
+784 
-794 HRPALGRRGPPVPQ
+794 
-808 PLHGR
+808 
-813 QHPGQVLGG
+813 
-822 DGRDREPVRRQHLPG
+822 
-837 EPLHDQHGALLVGG
+837 LLI
-851 EPPWHRHRRGHRVEQ
+851 Q
-866 VVRVDLAQALAPPV
+866 
-880 GCAHLG
+880 
-886 QRLHPVQSAPDHQG
+886 
-900 GAAAVDDLTG
+900 
-910 GEAGA
+910 
-915 HLQGQPDEVP
+915 
-925 VGGRQGGL
+925 

>member
-21 PEPGPPAPSARKVGL
+21 PEPGPPAPSTRKVGL

-361 TRPEPAADAGAGVP
+361 TRPDPEVDAGAGVP

-471 LSLAAPDATDND
+471 LSLAAPDATDDD
-483 MREVLRSV
+483 MREVLHSV

-603 PSTGSWPATSCSSSN
+603 P
-618 PHTRRGLPVI
+618 L
-628 SPGGPFACAVCR
+628 
-640 SAGRRQ
+640 
-646 ALPDTVPGQFPG
+646 
-658 GVEPYRP
+658 YR
-665 GPRGVVGE
+665 
-673 TPVGTALAV
+673 
-682 EQQRQVHQER
+682 
-692 HHPVPLVGAFGHRH
+692 
-706 LDPRPGTGHVPE
+706 
-718 QHPELGEVEAGQVQG
+718 
-733 AARPVDQH
+733 
-741 LPAPAA
+741 
-747 DHVGQ
+747 
-752 HQVAVAELA
+752 ELA
-761 RGSGQFQEPEERG
+761 SHQ
-774 PVLVVEDTLG
+774 
-784 AHAVQHPPVV
+784 
-794 HRPALGRRGPPVPQ
+794 
-808 PLHGR
+808 
-813 QHPGQVLGG
+813 
-822 DGRDREPVRRQHLPG
+822 
-837 EPLHDQHGALLVGG
+837 LLI
-851 EPPWHRHRRGHRVEQ
+851 Q
-866 VVRVDLAQALAPPV
+866 
-880 GCAHLG
+880 
-886 QRLHPVQSAPDHQG
+886 
-900 GAAAVDDLTG
+900 
-910 GEAGA
+910 
-915 HLQGQPDEVP
+915 
-925 VGGRQGGL
+925 